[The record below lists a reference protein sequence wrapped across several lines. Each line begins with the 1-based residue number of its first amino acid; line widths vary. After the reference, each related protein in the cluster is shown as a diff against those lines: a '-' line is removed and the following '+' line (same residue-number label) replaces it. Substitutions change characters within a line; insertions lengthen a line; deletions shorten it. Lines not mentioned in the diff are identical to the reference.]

1 MSNIKV
7 IIMDVDGTLT
17 NRKKQITEKTKN
29 ALIKAQELGITL
41 ILFLILGL

>member
-17 NRKKQITEKTKN
+17 NSKKEIPKKTKN
-29 ALIKAQELGITL
+29 ALIKAQDRKSVV
-41 ILFLILGL
+41 

>member
-17 NRKKQITEKTKN
+17 NNRKEIPKKLKM
-29 ALIKAQELGITL
+29 L
-41 ILFLILGL
+41 